1 MSDNMSTTTVSTDT
15 LSTTMN
21 TLTINLPIDEVLDL
35 YMMNQLVC
43 EHKVSEHEILKLK
56 EVKPVYADSIKENI
70 SKNIARE
77 VIKKTSFTK
86 KKLAD
91 EDTHHFIGRIWCF
104 TTEELKRLIVDARN
118 A

>member
-1 MSDNMSTTTVSTDT
+1 MTHSMNITTDI
-15 LSTTMN
+15 
-21 TLTINLPIDEVLDL
+21 LTINVPIDKVLDL

-56 EVKPVYADSIKENI
+56 EVKPDYADSIKENI

-91 EDTHHFIGRIWCF
+91 EDTHHFIGRMWCF
-104 TTEELKRLIVDARN
+104 TTEELKQLIVDARN